1 LDNRTLVEGL
11 KRGDPKAG
19 AAFDAAYRE
28 RLRRTCGHFLGFQDP
43 EVDDLV
49 QETFLKA
56 LEHLDQFDFRKDLYS
71 WLNKICVNLCFTRL
85 HKRQRLVLRQQED
98 LEELATGLA
107 RREAQRREDGDEKA
121 HQLGLLRALIKG
133 MGKPCSR
140 VLELRDLQGA
150 SFAAM
155 SRSLRV
161 PMGTVLSRLS
171 RCRQALKQLFLSRLG
186 ETA

>member
-1 LDNRTLVEGL
+1 LDNRTLVQGL
-11 KRGDPKAG
+11 KQGDREAE

-43 EVDDLV
+43 EIDDLV

-71 WLNKICVNLCFTRL
+71 WLNKICVNLCFKRL
-85 HKRQRLVLRQQED
+85 HKRQRLVLSQQDD
-98 LEELATGLA
+98 LEALSMGLA
-107 RREAQRREDGDEKA
+107 RRDAERHEDGEEKA
-121 HQLGLLRALIKG
+121 HQLKLLRALIKG

-140 VLELRDLQGA
+140 VLELRDLQGI

-155 SRSLRV
+155 SRALRV

-171 RCRQALKQLFLSRLG
+171 RCRQALKQRFLARLG